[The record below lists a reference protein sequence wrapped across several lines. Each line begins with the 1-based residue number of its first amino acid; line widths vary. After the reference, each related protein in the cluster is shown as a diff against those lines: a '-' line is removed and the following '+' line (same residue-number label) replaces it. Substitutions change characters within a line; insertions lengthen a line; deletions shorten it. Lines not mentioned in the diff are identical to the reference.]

1 MSWTVAC
8 PVAEL
13 EEDLPFSV
21 DVDGE
26 LIALVSTEGEVF
38 AIQDRCSH
46 RDVMLSLGD
55 VEDCT
60 LECVAHG
67 SRFDLRTGEALD
79 LPATQS
85 VPVFPVKIEGDDVYV
100 DLANPIQ
107 TQES

>member
-67 SRFDLRTGEALD
+67 AQHAAVVERQERPAERLD
-79 LPATQS
+79 HSP
-85 VPVFPVKIEGDDVYV
+85 
-100 DLANPIQ
+100 
-107 TQES
+107 